1 MSAPSKPL
9 PVADPVTAPFWE
21 SVRAHAMRVQQCDA
35 CERFVFYPR
44 VVCPHC
50 GSRAL
55 TWRPVAG
62 TGVVHAFAIVHR
74 HPNPAFAAEIP
85 YVVALVELDEG
96 VRMLTNLVD
105 VVPDPAAVRVGLPVE
120 VVYDD
125 VTNEVTLPKFR
136 PRSG

>member
-1 MSAPSKPL
+1 MSAPSKLL

-21 SVRAHAMRVQQCDA
+21 SVRAHAMQIQQCDA

-96 VRMLTNLVD
+96 VRMMTNLVD
-105 VVPDPAAVRVGLPVE
+105 VPPDPAAVRVGMPVE

-125 VTNEVTLPKFR
+125 VSDEVTLPKFR